1 MVDRSFSDYY
11 DTPEN
16 QIYLISAAGIAA
28 VFAALGR
35 LIKFP
40 KIENF
45 QNIYSLAYS
54 WAQQRKFSS
63 IILNLSKIQITS
75 KFNYFWSML
84 NTGCKYYCWCCRC
97 YSFFISSWSQW
108 KRVFR
113 SNQVNLNF
121 EKWQANDFLDNLLQR
136 YLVV

>member
-40 KIENF
+40 KIE
-45 QNIYSLAYS
+45 
-54 WAQQRKFSS
+54 FSKYIS
-63 IILNLSKIQITS
+63 FGEFLSSAKKI
-75 KFNYFWSML
+75 
-84 NTGCKYYCWCCRC
+84 
-97 YSFFISSWSQW
+97 
-108 KRVFR
+108 
-113 SNQVNLNF
+113 
-121 EKWQANDFLDNLLQR
+121 
-136 YLVV
+136 

>member
-45 QNIYSLAYS
+45 QNIYRLAYS
-54 WAQQRKFSS
+54 
-63 IILNLSKIQITS
+63 
-75 KFNYFWSML
+75 
-84 NTGCKYYCWCCRC
+84 
-97 YSFFISSWSQW
+97 
-108 KRVFR
+108 
-113 SNQVNLNF
+113 
-121 EKWQANDFLDNLLQR
+121 
-136 YLVV
+136 

>member
-1 MVDRSFSDYY
+1 MYRGNRLTDTTMVDRSFSDYY

-45 QNIYSLAYS
+45 QNIYRLAYS
-54 WAQQRKFSS
+54 
-63 IILNLSKIQITS
+63 
-75 KFNYFWSML
+75 
-84 NTGCKYYCWCCRC
+84 
-97 YSFFISSWSQW
+97 
-108 KRVFR
+108 
-113 SNQVNLNF
+113 
-121 EKWQANDFLDNLLQR
+121 
-136 YLVV
+136 

>member
-40 KIENF
+40 KIEKEDPL
-45 QNIYSLAYS
+45 Y
-54 WAQQRKFSS
+54 
-63 IILNLSKIQITS
+63 
-75 KFNYFWSML
+75 YFF
-84 NTGCKYYCWCCRC
+84 G
-97 YSFFISSWSQW
+97 
-108 KRVFR
+108 
-113 SNQVNLNF
+113 
-121 EKWQANDFLDNLLQR
+121 
-136 YLVV
+136 